1 MVDAIKRANSAEPA
15 KIREALAATKDF
27 LAVTG
32 KTSLNEKNDA
42 VKAAVILEMKDGKQS
57 YRATV
62 NP

>member
-32 KTSLNEKNDA
+32 KTSCRKSCCNSRDE
-42 VKAAVILEMKDGKQS
+42 GW
-57 YRATV
+57 
-62 NP
+62 